1 MRQLVY
7 ISLLLI
13 IALRLICG
21 ERKIGSTIKKSLHV
35 ITVNC
40 YDCSTV
46 DILKEVSVLICSCSA
61 GQYGIFLLSKNDEKE
76 SKQREI
82 TITKEFWNCFK

>member
-7 ISLLLI
+7 TSLLLI

-21 ERKIGSTIKKSLHV
+21 ERKIGSTIKKSPHV
-35 ITVNC
+35 INVNC
-40 YDCSTV
+40 YDFSTV

-61 GQYGIFLLSKNDEKE
+61 GQYDNFFLSKNDEKE
-76 SKQREI
+76 TKQREI